1 MIKQIKYFWILL
13 LVSST
18 MLSASTTQIIDS
30 ISIYHNLSQ
39 YNFKIHNYEKALYF
53 ANKSLKYSQTTKN
66 IEAQIERNFVLGKL
80 YFDLKKYNEAQNYF
94 EQSFQLNTK
103 NPADFNKFKAIY
115 FVGYCAIE
123 KKTGTKHPFHL
134 QKRTIYQSRPH
145 SKKRS
150 IYCF

>member
-18 MLSASTTQIIDS
+18 MLSASSTQIIDS
-30 ISIYHNLSQ
+30 ISIYHNLSE

-80 YFDLKKYNEAQNYF
+80 YFDLKKYNEARII
-94 EQSFQLNTK
+94 LNK
-103 NPADFNKFKAIY
+103 AFN
-115 FVGYCAIE
+115 
-123 KKTGTKHPFHL
+123 
-134 QKRTIYQSRPH
+134 
-145 SKKRS
+145 
-150 IYCF
+150 

>member
-1 MIKQIKYFWILL
+1 
-13 LVSST
+13 
-18 MLSASTTQIIDS
+18 
-30 ISIYHNLSQ
+30 
-39 YNFKIHNYEKALYF
+39 
-53 ANKSLKYSQTTKN
+53 
-66 IEAQIERNFVLGKL
+66 VLGKL